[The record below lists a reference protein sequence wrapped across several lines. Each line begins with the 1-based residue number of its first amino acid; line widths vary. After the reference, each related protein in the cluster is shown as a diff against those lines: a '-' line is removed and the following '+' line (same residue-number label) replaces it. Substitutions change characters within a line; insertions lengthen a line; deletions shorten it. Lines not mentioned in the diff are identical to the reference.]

1 MIPLYHEASYT
12 DLSDFLRWS
21 SAMTRCDTEIR
32 GQLRDAC
39 HILMLIRNRKII
51 NNEAL
56 VGCCDVTLL
65 MPDMAR

>member
-1 MIPLYHEASYT
+1 
-12 DLSDFLRWS
+12 
-21 SAMTRCDTEIR
+21 MTRCDTEIS